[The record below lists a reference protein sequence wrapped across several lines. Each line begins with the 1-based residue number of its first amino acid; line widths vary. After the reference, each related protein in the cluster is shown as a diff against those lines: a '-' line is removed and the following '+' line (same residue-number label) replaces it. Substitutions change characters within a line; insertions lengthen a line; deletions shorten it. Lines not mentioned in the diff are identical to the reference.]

1 MFYSIWAFRQLLSI
15 FLPITYMYTGIN
27 RVPLQLPDKAKSG
40 QRILTVK
47 PKESLN
53 KKHKIRNNAQS
64 LLKETTRQKKG
75 NVLSNISFTIS
86 GKMFERLFNVDPWF
100 LKTTLTFSFFF
111 DPTRIQTQGD
121 AFEATINVKFSGY
134 WSVYSAL
141 KFMFYDRSPLT
152 PPNQR
157 YEVRNNHRKRRPRW
171 RRIQVL
177 SKMIIM
183 TSMFYHSRCRSC

>member
-1 MFYSIWAFRQLLSI
+1 
-15 FLPITYMYTGIN
+15 MYTGIN

-121 AFEATINVKFSGY
+121 AFEATINVKIFWLLISLFSIE
-134 WSVYSAL
+134 VYVLRPVTSDPS
-141 KFMFYDRSPLT
+141 KS
-152 PPNQR
+152 
-157 YEVRNNHRKRRPRW
+157 EV
-171 RRIQVL
+171 
-177 SKMIIM
+177 
-183 TSMFYHSRCRSC
+183 

>member
-111 DPTRIQTQGD
+111 RSHSYSNSRRCLWGDYQCKIFWLLISLFSIEVYVLRPVTSDPSKSEVWSKKQSQKEKAEVKTDSSTQ
-121 AFEATINVKFSGY
+121 
-134 WSVYSAL
+134 
-141 KFMFYDRSPLT
+141 
-152 PPNQR
+152 
-157 YEVRNNHRKRRPRW
+157 
-171 RRIQVL
+171 
-177 SKMIIM
+177 
-183 TSMFYHSRCRSC
+183 